1 MPPAI
6 VFDLDGTLVDSLP
19 GIATA
24 LNAALAEQELP
35 QHPEGK
41 VREFVGS
48 GAFMLCRRAIPTGAS
63 DELARQVETGFK
75 HHYAESWT
83 SGTSLFP
90 GIARLIDSLAAQ
102 GRRLAVLSNKPD
114 AFTREI
120 VDHLFP
126 DEPFGLVRGQLDGS
140 PRKPDPAAFQP
151 IFDFWGIQPHDTLL
165 VGDSTID
172 RQTAEAAKVPFLG
185 VAWGY
190 EPPGILGLEVASTVE
205 DLRKRLR

>member
-1 MPPAI
+1 VRPAI

-24 LNAALAEQELP
+24 LNAALGDRDLP
-35 QHPEGK
+35 QHSEEK

-48 GAFMLCRRAIPTGAS
+48 GAFKLCRRAIPGEAD
-63 DELARQVETGFK
+63 DELAREIEAGFK

-83 SGTSLFP
+83 HGTSLFP
-90 GIARLIDSLAAQ
+90 GIAALIGDLSAA

-114 AFTREI
+114 AFTRKI

-126 DEPFGLVRGQLDGS
+126 TRPFGLVRGQLDGS

-151 IFDFWGIQPHDTLL
+151 IFDFWETQPGDTLL

-172 RQTAEAAKVPFLG
+172 RETAEAAQVPFLG

-190 EPPGILGLEVASTVE
+190 KPPEALGPELATSVDE
-205 DLRKRLR
+205 LRKRLA

>member
-6 VFDLDGTLVDSLP
+6 VFDLDGTLVESLP

-24 LNAALAEQELP
+24 LNAALGEQDLP
-35 QHPEGK
+35 QHPEK
-41 VREFVGS
+41 RVREFVGS
-48 GAFMLCRRAIPTGAS
+48 GAFMLCRRAVPAAAS
-63 DELARQVETGFK
+63 DDLARQVEAGFK
-75 HHYAESWT
+75 HHYAESWIE
-83 SGTSLFP
+83 GTSLFP
-90 GIARLIDSLAAQ
+90 GIAELVEALATQ

-114 AFTREI
+114 AFTRKI

-151 IFDFWGIQPHDTLL
+151 IFDFWRIRPGDTLL

-172 RQTAEAAKVPFLG
+172 RETAEAAKVPFLG

-190 EPPGILGLEVASTVE
+190 EAPEVLGPEVAASVE
-205 DLRKRLR
+205 DLRERLA